1 MHRSIVLTK
10 EKTVFVIVRGEL
22 EKPLKIS
29 LCYDYSTE
37 ENVPQHT
44 TATAAFHSQVY

>member
-10 EKTVFVIVRGEL
+10 EKTVFAIVREEL

-29 LCYDYSTE
+29 LCYGYNTE
-37 ENVPQHT
+37 GSVPQQT
-44 TATAAFHSQVY
+44 TATAAFHSGT

>member
-10 EKTVFVIVRGEL
+10 EKTVLVIIREEL

-29 LCYDYSTE
+29 YDYSAE
-37 ENVPQHT
+37 EKIPQHT
-44 TATAAFHSQVY
+44 TSRAAFHSQVY

>member
-10 EKTVFVIVRGEL
+10 EKTVLVIIREEL

-29 LCYDYSTE
+29 YGYSAE
-37 ENVPQHT
+37 KIPQHT
-44 TATAAFHSQVY
+44 TSRAAFHSQVY

>member
-1 MHRSIVLTK
+1 MHRSVVLTK
-10 EKTVFVIVRGEL
+10 EKTVFVIIREEL
-22 EKPLKIS
+22 EKALKTS
-29 LCYDYSTE
+29 LCYGYSTE